1 VLKLGG
7 INMGIPAAKKIISD
21 IVTWEFLP
29 IEEYQDKYYF
39 IKKIKG
45 FFPDL
50 SDDKII
56 SAIDYANGQ
65 SGLFLRKKKYVNA
78 LSLKMFAA

>member
-1 VLKLGG
+1 
-7 INMGIPAAKKIISD
+7 MGLTEAKKIIYD
-21 IVTWEFLP
+21 IITWEFLP

-39 IKKIKG
+39 IKKIKV

-50 SDDKII
+50 TDDKII
-56 SAIDYANGQ
+56 SAIEYANRQ

-78 LSLKMFAA
+78 LSLKMFTA

>member
-1 VLKLGG
+1 
-7 INMGIPAAKKIISD
+7 MGMAEAKKIISD
-21 IVTWEFLP
+21 IITLEFLP

-56 SAIDYANGQ
+56 SAIEYANRQ
-65 SGLFLRKKKYVNA
+65 SGSFLRKKKYVNA
-78 LSLKMFAA
+78 LSLKMFTA

>member
-1 VLKLGG
+1 
-7 INMGIPAAKKIISD
+7 MGLTQAKKIIYD
-21 IVTWEFLP
+21 IITWEFLP

-50 SDDKII
+50 TDDKIL
-56 SAIDYANGQ
+56 SAIEYANRQ

-78 LSLKMFAA
+78 LSLKMFTA

>member
-1 VLKLGG
+1 
-7 INMGIPAAKKIISD
+7 MGLAEAKKIIYD
-21 IVTWEFLP
+21 IVTLEFLP

-39 IKKIKG
+39 TKKIKG

-50 SDDKII
+50 PDNKII
-56 SAIDYANGQ
+56 SAIEYANGQ

-78 LSLKMFAA
+78 LSLKMFTA

>member
-1 VLKLGG
+1 
-7 INMGIPAAKKIISD
+7 MSIPAAKKIIYD
-21 IVTWEFLP
+21 IITWEFLP

-39 IKKIKG
+39 IKKIKD

-56 SAIDYANGQ
+56 SAIEYANRQ
-65 SGLFLRKKKYVNA
+65 SGSFLRKKKYVNA
-78 LSLKMFAA
+78 LSLKMFAS

>member
-1 VLKLGG
+1 MS
-7 INMGIPAAKKIISD
+7 ISDAKKIIYD

-45 FFPDL
+45 VFPDL
-50 SDDKII
+50 SDDIII
-56 SAIDYANGQ
+56 SAIDYANRQPG
-65 SGLFLRKKKYVNA
+65 SFLRRKKYVNA

>member
-1 VLKLGG
+1 
-7 INMGIPAAKKIISD
+7 MGLAEAKKIISN

-56 SAIDYANGQ
+56 SAIEYANRQ

-78 LSLKMFAA
+78 LSLKMFTA

>member
-1 VLKLGG
+1 
-7 INMGIPAAKKIISD
+7 MGLTEAKKIIYD
-21 IVTWEFLP
+21 IITWEFLP

-50 SDDKII
+50 TDDKII
-56 SAIDYANGQ
+56 SAIEYANRQ

-78 LSLKMFAA
+78 LSLKMFTA